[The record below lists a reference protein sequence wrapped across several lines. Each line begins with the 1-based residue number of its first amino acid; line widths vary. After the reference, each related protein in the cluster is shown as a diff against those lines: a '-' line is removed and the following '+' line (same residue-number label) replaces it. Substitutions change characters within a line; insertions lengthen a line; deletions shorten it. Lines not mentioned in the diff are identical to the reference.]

1 MKGSYLW
8 NVGGK
13 ISEIRLIIEG
23 AVTLYEED
31 ASGINKMM
39 MDAGNLIAA
48 AGFSVVVLSLVDK
61 TASGLG
67 MIHWKGVI
75 LAAVLLVLTRKIK
88 QTKDLHPVVF
98 IALSALVGALFGFAG
113 V

>member
-31 ASGINKMM
+31 GSGINKMM
-39 MDAGNLIAA
+39 MDTGNLIAA
-48 AGFSVVVLSLVDK
+48 AGFDPIGEALYELRTHIREMQEAHTQEVVRAVAEESA
-61 TASGLG
+61 AS
-67 MIHWKGVI
+67 K
-75 LAAVLLVLTRKIK
+75 
-88 QTKDLHPVVF
+88 
-98 IALSALVGALFGFAG
+98 
-113 V
+113 

>member
-13 ISEIRLIIEG
+13 ISEIRLIVEG

-39 MDAGNLIAA
+39 MDAGELIAA
-48 AGFSVVVLSLVDK
+48 AGFDTIGEALYELRTHIRNMQEAHTKEVVR
-61 TASGLG
+61 
-67 MIHWKGVI
+67 
-75 LAAVLLVLTRKIK
+75 AVAEET
-88 QTKDLHPVVF
+88 
-98 IALSALVGALFGFAG
+98 SADQ
-113 V
+113 

>member
-48 AGFSVVVLSLVDK
+48 AGFDTIGEALYELRTHIRNMQEAHTKEVVRAVAEET
-61 TASGLG
+61 TAS
-67 MIHWKGVI
+67 K
-75 LAAVLLVLTRKIK
+75 
-88 QTKDLHPVVF
+88 
-98 IALSALVGALFGFAG
+98 
-113 V
+113 

>member
-8 NVGGK
+8 NMGGK

-48 AGFSVVVLSLVDK
+48 AGFDTIGEALYKLRTHIRKMQEAHTQEVVRAVAEE
-61 TASGLG
+61 TAAS
-67 MIHWKGVI
+67 K
-75 LAAVLLVLTRKIK
+75 
-88 QTKDLHPVVF
+88 
-98 IALSALVGALFGFAG
+98 
-113 V
+113 